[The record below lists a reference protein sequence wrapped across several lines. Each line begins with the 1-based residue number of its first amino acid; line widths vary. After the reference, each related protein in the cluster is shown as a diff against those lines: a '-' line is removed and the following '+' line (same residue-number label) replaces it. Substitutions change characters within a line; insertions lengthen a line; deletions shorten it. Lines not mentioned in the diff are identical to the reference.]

1 MWEESK
7 HPRDD
12 DGRFTAKNGTPAE
25 HKRLRELQIEDEKE
39 FVKEMHNQ
47 LTNKEWENS
56 LSQSQKDSIKNYSSF
71 GMAWNRQLWNNEP
84 VKNDAI
90 KQLDKVIASY
100 ELKEPLIAYRNIPL
114 KNSTENNFISKG
126 YTSSSIDREKT
137 IRDAKKSYKTVHEY
151 HIPKGKGYGAYINNL
166 SSSSY
171 RNVEYEFLL
180 KRNTMFQYI
189 DKFEE
194 DGITYIQWRVK

>member
-56 LSQSQKDSIKNYSSF
+56 LSKPQKESIKNYSSF
-71 GMAWNRQLWNNEP
+71 GNVWNRQLWNNKQI
-84 VKNDAI
+84 KNDNI
-90 KQLDKVIASY
+90 ELLDQVIASY
-100 ELKEPLIAYRNIPL
+100 ELKEPIIVYRNLPL
-114 KNSTENNFISKG
+114 NNPLNNDFIAKG
-126 YTSSSIDREKT
+126 YTSTSIDREKT
-137 IRDAKKSYKTVHEY
+137 IRDAQKGHNIVHEC
-151 HIPKGKGYGAYINNL
+151 HIPKGKGFGAYINNL
-166 SSSSY
+166 TSDSY
-171 RNVEYEFLL
+171 KNVEMEFLL
-180 KRNTMFQYI
+180 KRNSQFQYI
-189 DKFEE
+189 DKVEE
-194 DGITYIQWRVK
+194 DGVIYIQWRVK